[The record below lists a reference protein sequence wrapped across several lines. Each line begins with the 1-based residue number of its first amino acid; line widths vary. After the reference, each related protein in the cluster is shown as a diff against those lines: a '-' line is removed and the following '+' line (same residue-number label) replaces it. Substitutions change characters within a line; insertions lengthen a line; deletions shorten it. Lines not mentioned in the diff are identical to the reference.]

1 MNYVILKENDRVLM
15 QTLISKFLILELFKK
30 RKNNENLS

>member
-15 QTLISKFLILELFKK
+15 QTLIFKFLILELFKK
-30 RKNNENLS
+30 KRIFRNKK